1 MEKIKQKRMTC
12 MFSNKENFK
21 QNFEQMLIRLY
32 AKPHKSCTAYEKY
45 MALAEMISTEAES
58 IRSENVNRSIETGNK
73 KVFYFSMEFLI
84 GRLLEN
90 YLYNLGVRDLVSEAL
105 EEMGDNLE
113 ELFEFEPDPGL
124 GNGGLGRLAACFLD
138 SMAAIGIDGVGVG
151 LRYKFGLF
159 RQKIEDGMQIELPDT
174 WLENDYPWQVKHP
187 EDTVVVRFGGHVE
200 RTYIDGVTHFE
211 HKGYKSVCAVPYDV
225 PIVGAGGKNIGIL
238 HLFDAKP
245 LRETVDMDAFNRGD
259 YAAAMKERAEIDAIT
274 GILYPDDSNGV
285 GRKLRLRQEY
295 LMVAAGI
302 ENIVRNYKAL
312 HGDDQWLKLP
322 ERISIHI
329 NDTHP
334 TLCIPELIRV
344 LIDQE
349 NLDWDDAWTITRQ
362 SVSFTNHTILPEA
375 MESWPIGMFKELL
388 PRVYM
393 IIEEIDRRFREAME
407 KRGCADYETLRK
419 TSILWDNTI
428 RMANLSIIGS
438 HSVNGVA
445 ALHSEILK
453 KDVFRD
459 FQEIYPGRFNN
470 KTNGVSH
477 RRFMIQSNPGLA
489 RLITEL
495 IGDEWLRDFNQ
506 IERLLDYKNDPTVTA
521 RLRRLKKEN
530 KRKLA
535 EYIEKTAGIYL
546 DTDSVFDIQVKRIHA
561 YKRQLLNVFK
571 IMDLYNRIKENPD
584 LDILPYTFIFAGKAA
599 QGYAF
604 AKEVVHLINAVASL
618 VNSDPVVSQ
627 KIKVVF
633 VENFCVSNAQLIYPA
648 ADISEQISTAGKEA
662 SGTGNMKFMM
672 NGAITLG
679 TLDGA
684 NVEILMQVGR
694 ENMEIFG
701 LTSEETSRFA
711 MYGGYNAKE
720 TAEADPRLKRICSQ
734 LVDGTFRDESG
745 EAVAFW
751 GIYDNL
757 LAHGDEYFVLKDFD
771 AYVKAFENLDRIY
784 RDEGRWGAMSLT
796 NIAKSAFFSSDRT
809 VREYADEIWHV
820 DHR

>member
-1 MEKIKQKRMTC
+1 
-12 MFSNKENFK
+12 
-21 QNFEQMLIRLY
+21 
-32 AKPHKSCTAYEKY
+32 
-45 MALAEMISTEAES
+45 MALAEMIATEAGS
-58 IRSENVNRSIETGNK
+58 IRSENVNTSIETGQK

-90 YLYNLGVRDLVSEAL
+90 YLYNLGVRDVVAEAL

-138 SMAAIGIDGVGVG
+138 SMAAIGIDGAGIG

-159 RQKIEDGMQIELPDT
+159 RQMIKNGKQIELPDT
-174 WLENDYPWQVKHP
+174 WLQNDYPWEVKHP
-187 EDTVVVRFGGHVE
+187 EDTVIVRFGGHVE
-200 RTYIDGVTHFE
+200 RTYIDGVTHFA
-211 HKGYKSVCAVPYDV
+211 HKGYQCVYAVPYDV
-225 PIVGAGGKNIGIL
+225 PIVGEGGENVGVL
-238 HLFDAKP
+238 HLFDAQP
-245 LRETVDMDAFNRGD
+245 MRETIDMDAFNRGD
-259 YAAAMKERAEIDAIT
+259 YAAAMKERCDIDAMT
-274 GILYPDDSNGV
+274 SILYPDDSNGM

-312 HGDDQWLKLP
+312 YGTDQWLSFP

-344 LIDQE
+344 LLDQE
-349 NLDWDDAWTITRQ
+349 NLDWDDAWTITLQ
-362 SVSFTNHTILPEA
+362 TVSFTNHTILPEA

-393 IIEEIDRRFREAME
+393 IIEEIDRRFREKME
-407 KRGCADYETLRK
+407 KRGCADYETLRR
-419 TSILWDNTI
+419 TSILWDNMV

-453 KDVFRD
+453 NDVFYD
-459 FQEIYPGRFNN
+459 FQAIYPNRFNN

-477 RRFMIQSNPGLA
+477 RRFMIQSNPALA
-489 RLITEL
+489 RLITDV

-506 IERLLDYKNDPTVTA
+506 IEKLLDYKDDFSVTA
-521 RLRRLKKEN
+521 RLRQVKKEN
-530 KRKLA
+530 KQKLA
-535 EYIEKTAGIYL
+535 EYMKKTAGISVNP
-546 DTDSVFDIQVKRIHA
+546 DSVFDIQVKRIHA
-561 YKRQLLNVFK
+561 YKRQLLNIFK
-571 IMDLYNRIKENPD
+571 IMDLYNRIKQNPD
-584 LDILPYTFIFAGKAA
+584 LDILPYTF
-599 QGYAF
+599 
-604 AKEVVHLINAVASL
+604 AKEVVHLINVVANL
-618 VNSDPVVSQ
+618 VNNDPVVSK

-633 VENFCVSNAQLIYPA
+633 VENFCVSNGQLIYPA

-672 NGAITLG
+672 NGAVTLG

-684 NVEILMQVGR
+684 NAEILMQVGK

-701 LTSEETSRFA
+701 LTSEETSRFT

-720 TAEADPRLKRICSQ
+720 TAEADLRLKRITSQ
-734 LVDGTFRDESG
+734 LVDGTLKDEHIQSIG
-745 EAVAFW
+745 FW

-757 LAHGDEYFVLKDFD
+757 LTRGDEYFVLKDFD
-771 AYVKAFENLDRIY
+771 AYIKAFENLDRIY

-820 DHR
+820 EHR